1 MLSCLSRRVKAPRRA
16 RRKGNPM
23 DVLYLGLTVG
33 FFLVSWAF
41 VVACDRLS

>member
-1 MLSCLSRRVKAPRRA
+1 MLPASLVGEGASSSAPERY
-16 RRKGNPM
+16 PM

>member
-1 MLSCLSRRVKAPRRA
+1 VKAPHRR
-16 RRKGNPM
+16 RRKGTAM

-33 FFLVSWAF
+33 FFLVSWAL